1 MKVKTLTEQEVFY
14 EAMTILL
21 KNMSTAKMARF
32 LAIFYQDHRDSLSLR
47 EQLFEGETVETLY
60 HKIQEFQS
68 KESASGSRP

>member
-1 MKVKTLTEQEVFY
+1 MKVKTLSEQEVFY

-32 LAIFYQDHRDSLSLR
+32 LSILYKDSRDSLTLR

-60 HKIQEFQS
+60 NKIHDFQS
-68 KESASGSRP
+68 KERA